1 MLAVS
6 AANVGRGYGGSGLRV
21 NISARRRGRGNLA
34 VLGVAAGSAVALSLA
49 ACSAG
54 TTVRA
59 DAAHKAKAEQAPQ
72 LSIAPGN
79 GLSEVQPGTAITVH
93 AAHGTL
99 HSVRIEGTRG
109 QIHGRLSAD
118 GTTWRSS
125 QRLSMSRHYTVTA
138 TAVGAD
144 GKKATA
150 ASSFSTVQP
159 KATFQASTIEGFKQQ
174 YGVGMPIILTFSHAI
189 TRKAA
194 VERAISITTS
204 RPVVGAWYWDGD
216 KTLYFRPRTYWPQ
229 HTQVTFDA
237 KLNGVEG
244 APGVYGN
251 HDLSQTFTIGASLIV
266 QVSTR
271 SHYMHV
277 YYKRR
282 LWHVWPVSTGRPG
295 DDTPNGTY
303 LTIEKGNPVDMIGP
317 GYNIEVPWS
326 VRFTWSGVYIHDAY
340 WSVGE
345 QGVTNVSHGCVN
357 TSPAHAEQYYKL
369 AVPGDPVT
377 VTGSRVGGTWGNG
390 YTVWFLSWPKL
401 LAGSALHEAVLAGP
415 RGSTFTS
422 PSQVATTHASAPLGR
437 PHARNAHAD

>member
-1 MLAVS
+1 
-6 AANVGRGYGGSGLRV
+6 
-21 NISARRRGRGNLA
+21 
-34 VLGVAAGSAVALSLA
+34 VAAGSAVALSLA

-54 TTVRA
+54 STVRA
-59 DAAHKAKAEQAPQ
+59 TAVNKSKAEQAPQ
-72 LSIAPGN
+72 LSIAPGD
-79 GLSEVQPGTAITVH
+79 GLSNVQPGSAITVH

-99 HSVRIEGTRG
+99 HSVRIVGNKG
-109 QIHGRLSAD
+109 HISGRLSAG

-144 GKKATA
+144 GKKAIAT
-150 ASSFSTVQP
+150 SSFSTVKP

-174 YGVGMPIILTFSHAI
+174 YGVGMPIILNFSHAI

-251 HDLSQTFTIGASLIV
+251 HDLSQTFNIGASLIV

-357 TSPAHAEQYYKL
+357 TSPAHAEEYYKL

-377 VTGSRVGGTWGNG
+377 VTGSPRAGTWGDG

-415 RGSTFTS
+415 HGSTFTS
-422 PSQVATTHASAPLGR
+422 PSQLATTHASAPLGR
-437 PHARNAHAD
+437 PHAHNARAD